1 MTLLVGQTEKK
12 RTYLTESRMGIIVGW
27 RNKYWE
33 HVLKMN
39 YYLVKDS
46 TDLWYNVMTVRY
58 KNQLGTTQQ
67 LWLVDDLFL
76 FSHKKISII

>member
-1 MTLLVGQTEKK
+1 MTLLVGQTEKKK

-27 RNKYWE
+27 WNKYWE

-39 YYLVKDS
+39 YYLVKYS

-67 LWLVDDLFL
+67 LRLVDLFL
-76 FSHKKISII
+76 FSHKK